1 MSDCA
6 GPSLFRCIQRT
17 GVQASNRFYE
27 RGALP
32 AVFDQ
37 QPVEACATASACLD
51 AYRVYDDSRWL
62 TCGRWAFNWFLGENH
77 LQQWLFDPSTGD
89 CRDGL
94 HIDRVNQNQ
103 GTRKGI
109 PRSCEASK
117 ARAINLYYGAA
128 DTSVA
133 LATGSISQLLDWLDR
148 HGTPCNHAIG
158 SYLLG
163 PAILFRGS
171 VCPAVLSLPSFHGFL
186 TMAWPERNPWVLS
199 PRPVP
204 LSSLTLRPR
213 VHVAMESRS
222 AISASTPRVR
232 SSGVNAWTAR
242 FSGAFLA
249 DGPARTDRSCRATIR
264 ERPDGESPGRH
275 ECIRVRG
282 HFSASGAPV
291 ACRLDVP

>member
-1 MSDCA
+1 MRDGVGLSGRVPRPAD
-6 GPSLFRCIQRT
+6 GGRSTGFSGRT
-17 GVQASNRFYE
+17 TCSSGCSTLRLATVGMGYTSIASIRTRE
-27 RGALP
+27 PGRVSRGAVRHRRP
-32 AVFDQ
+32 A
-37 QPVEACATASACLD
+37 
-51 AYRVYDDSRWL
+51 
-62 TCGRWAFNWFLGENH
+62 
-77 LQQWLFDPSTGD
+77 LF
-89 CRDGL
+89 
-94 HIDRVNQNQ
+94 
-103 GTRKGI
+103 
-109 PRSCEASK
+109 
-117 ARAINLYYGAA
+117 NLYYGAA

-158 SYLLG
+158 SYPLG

>member
-1 MSDCA
+1 
-6 GPSLFRCIQRT
+6 
-17 GVQASNRFYE
+17 
-27 RGALP
+27 LP
-32 AVFDQ
+32 
-37 QPVEACATASACLD
+37 
-51 AYRVYDDSRWL
+51 
-62 TCGRWAFNWFLGENH
+62 
-77 LQQWLFDPSTGD
+77 QWLFDPSTGD

-103 GTRKGI
+103 RTRKGI
-109 PRSCEASK
+109 PRSCRESK
-117 ARAINLYYGAA
+117 TRAINLYYGAA
-128 DTSVA
+128 DTSGA
-133 LATGSISQLLDWLDR
+133 LATGSVGQLLDRLDR
-148 HGTPCNHAIG
+148 HGTPCTMRSGAICC
-158 SYLLG
+158 G

-171 VCPAVLSLPSFHGFL
+171 VRPAVLSLPSFYGFL

-242 FSGAFLA
+242 FSGACLA
-249 DGPARTDRSCRATIR
+249 DGPARTDRSCRAPIR
-264 ERPDGESPGRH
+264 ERPNGESPGRH

>member
-1 MSDCA
+1 MTP
-6 GPSLFRCIQRT
+6 GQRQQAAEHSGRSM
-17 GVQASNRFYE
+17 GV
-27 RGALP
+27 P
-32 AVFDQ
+32 A
-37 QPVEACATASACLD
+37 PVLLYDGICGVCNSAVRTIL
-51 AYRVYDDSRWL
+51 R
-62 TCGRWAFNWFLGENH
+62 
-77 LQQWLFDPSTGD
+77 
-89 CRDGL
+89 
-94 HIDRVNQNQ
+94 
-103 GTRKGI
+103 
-109 PRSCEASK
+109 
-117 ARAINLYYGAA
+117 
-128 DTSVA
+128 
-133 LATGSISQLLDWLDR
+133 LDR

-158 SYLLG
+158 SYPLG

-242 FSGAFLA
+242 FSGACLA
-249 DGPARTDRSCRATIR
+249 DGPAKTDRSCRAPIR
-264 ERPDGESPGRH
+264 ERPNGESPGRH

-291 ACRLDVP
+291 AGRLDIP

>member
-1 MSDCA
+1 MGSAPTSLAEHPDADVFVIAMNDA
-6 GPSLFRCIQRT
+6 GPRHAYPSR
-17 GVQASNRFYE
+17 VRFEIAE
-27 RGALP
+27 R
-32 AVFDQ
+32 
-37 QPVEACATASACLD
+37 
-51 AYRVYDDSRWL
+51 
-62 TCGRWAFNWFLGENH
+62 AFNWFLGENH

-158 SYLLG
+158 SYPLG

-171 VCPAVLSLPSFHGFL
+171 VCPAVL
-186 TMAWPERNPWVLS
+186 
-199 PRPVP
+199 
-204 LSSLTLRPR
+204 
-213 VHVAMESRS
+213 
-222 AISASTPRVR
+222 
-232 SSGVNAWTAR
+232 
-242 FSGAFLA
+242 
-249 DGPARTDRSCRATIR
+249 
-264 ERPDGESPGRH
+264 
-275 ECIRVRG
+275 
-282 HFSASGAPV
+282 
-291 ACRLDVP
+291 